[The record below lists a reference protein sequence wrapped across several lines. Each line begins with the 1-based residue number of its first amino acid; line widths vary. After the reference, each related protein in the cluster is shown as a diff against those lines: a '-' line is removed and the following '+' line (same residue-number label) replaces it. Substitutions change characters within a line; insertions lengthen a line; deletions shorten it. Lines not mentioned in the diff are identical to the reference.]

1 MLKRYEVNLLETGG
15 IVPPCRSRF
24 KVSADDI
31 EGAAIRASFELGQ
44 QRADLIRVVEGY
56 ALISWS
62 NESIMCEIV
71 EVGCH
76 T

>member
-15 IVPPCRSRF
+15 LVPPGRSRF

-44 QRADLIRVVEGY
+44 ETAEMIRVIDTY

-62 NESIMCEIV
+62 GQDLICEIV
-71 EVGCH
+71 EID
-76 T
+76 

>member
-15 IVPPCRSRF
+15 IVPPTRSSF

-44 QRADLIRVVEGY
+44 ETADLIRVIEGY

-62 NESIMCEIV
+62 NAAIMCEIV
-71 EVGCH
+71 EVGGH

>member
-15 IVPPCRSRF
+15 LVSPGLSRF

-44 QRADLIRVVEGY
+44 ETAEMIRVIDTY

-62 NESIMCEIV
+62 GQDLICEIV
-71 EVGCH
+71 EID
-76 T
+76 

>member
-15 IVPPCRSRF
+15 LVPPDRSRF

-44 QRADLIRVVEGY
+44 ETAEMIRVIDTY

-62 NESIMCEIV
+62 GQDLICEIV
-71 EVGCH
+71 EID
-76 T
+76 